1 MTCRFLTD
9 AELAAMDL
17 PLVMRAAVCFSC
29 LPDAEIIQRMGWDTR
44 NGYRLLNPQDDYWP
58 GIPSLPRLCRVL
70 GNDILVRWLA
80 VQSRGELDVPDR
92 ELTPA
97 ALLGELG
104 DLFRRMGDVA
114 RRGQE
119 SLADG
124 IISMG
129 EARSMR
135 RCVEDLLREAVGMMA
150 LLMPRGDADGRI

>member
-1 MTCRFLTD
+1 MTCYFLTD

-17 PLVMRAAVCFSC
+17 PLVMRAAACFSG

-80 VQSRGELDVPDR
+80 VQSRGERDVPDR